1 MTNIAL
7 FGAVFLF
14 ILARE
19 MMCCQPLV
27 EFDSWI
33 HLWYKFKKGNIAA
46 AILKQDSSVA
56 QFSPVKFPL
65 QAAPQPVGHASEKI
79 VSFGG

>member
-14 ILARE
+14 IHARE
-19 MMCCQPLV
+19 MMCCQLLV

-56 QFSPVKFPL
+56 
-65 QAAPQPVGHASEKI
+65 
-79 VSFGG
+79 